1 MLYITFLRGDYCFF
15 YHYAEFSGDLEEQ
28 TRIRLMEA
36 HMSEKQILYYI
47 KNESNSELLYL
58 VAVTCLERMAD
69 IGKVAGV
76 KAVLDA
82 GTNILF
88 NMIKKDRE

>member
-1 MLYITFLRGDYCFF
+1 
-15 YHYAEFSGDLEEQ
+15 
-28 TRIRLMEA
+28 
-36 HMSEKQILYYI
+36 MSEKQILYYI

-58 VAVTCLERMAD
+58 VAVTCMERMAA

-88 NMIKKDRE
+88 NMIKKD